1 MEISDAQAAK
11 ENDVD
16 KKPRGPSKLKP
27 EVEKLIQLICNINM
41 MKQQMMEIGKEFPVW
56 KFSSNI
62 TEPFA
67 KSFIV
72 YFWCASIH
80 IEAPV
85 SH

>member
-41 MKQQMMEIGKEFPVW
+41 MKQQMMEIGKEFPV
-56 KFSSNI
+56 
-62 TEPFA
+62 
-67 KSFIV
+67 
-72 YFWCASIH
+72 
-80 IEAPV
+80 
-85 SH
+85 